1 MFHPCFRCRDCKG
14 WSCIGEDTYYP
25 GDWAPKFHNSI
36 QTADYHSAWCC
47 DTGRLFL
54 VFSLLCGPE
63 SISPPTTP
71 NKVTKPRA
79 KPEAAAS
86 SSTQTG
92 QLEGK
97 WRSNKPRTSLLSK
110 GTGYGDCAPKPP
122 AKISRNRG
130 SAQSSK
136 EGAQDLEL
144 YFRTLSSLLCSK
156 DANAIRQPAVALMI
170 PRSPMLQHASE
181 LLRHAAIEEMNT
193 RPTLITAVLDFV
205 EAVASY
211 GETCPVLLRPRI
223 RFPLNEQL
231 GLAVLGEADDVLD
244 ADTAQHETVQ
254 SVVAIIEQLAVPCRK
269 FVQTSSR
276 FGGMGGEED
285 GPLLELMQRICN
297 MASRL
302 GRLRSQLDISDDG
315 GDAPPEPSPASGR
328 PTANV
333 TTRGMLASA
342 AKEAQEM
349 AAKEAMKKAVE
360 WHRESCVKE
369 VPDDVILKDFHF
381 ASLARTAEKSKPAPG
396 RMRKLLAQ
404 VSSLSTD
411 LPDGIF
417 VRHGESR
424 VDVLKVLIT
433 GPVGTPYE
441 HGIFEFDMFCSAEFP
456 REPPKM
462 FFRTTGEGRVSFNPN
477 LYPTGKSKSLGSVFV
492 AEES

>member
-1 MFHPCFRCRDCKG
+1 
-14 WSCIGEDTYYP
+14 
-25 GDWAPKFHNSI
+25 
-36 QTADYHSAWCC
+36 
-47 DTGRLFL
+47 
-54 VFSLLCGPE
+54 
-63 SISPPTTP
+63 
-71 NKVTKPRA
+71 VTKPRSKSDA
-79 KPEAAAS
+79 VSS
-86 SSTQTG
+86 SSTQNG
-92 QLEGK
+92 QSEGK

-122 AKISRNRG
+122 NKISRSRASG
-130 SAQSSK
+130 QGSK
-136 EGAQDLEL
+136 EGGQDLEL
-144 YFRTLSSLLCSK
+144 YFRTLSPLLCSK
-156 DANAIRQPAVALMI
+156 EFSTLPQAALASMI

-205 EAVASY
+205 DAVASY
-211 GETCPVLLRPRI
+211 GETCPVLLRPRV

-231 GLAVLGEADDVLD
+231 GLAVLGDADDALD
-244 ADTAQHETVQ
+244 SGSIQHETVQ

-269 FVQTSSR
+269 FVETSSR
-276 FGGMGGEED
+276 FGGVGVEED

-297 MASRL
+297 MAGRL
-302 GRLRSQLDISDDG
+302 GRLRVQLDIPDNG
-315 GDAPPEPSPASGR
+315 GDDPPEPLVSSSR

-333 TTRGMLASA
+333 ITRGMLANA
-342 AKEAQEM
+342 AKEAQET
-349 AAKEAMKKAVE
+349 AAKEITKKAVE

-477 LYPTGKSKSLGSVFV
+477 LYPTGKSKLLDLVVLVEEANLASSLSLV
-492 AEES
+492 ARNLERAAVGTGAVDHSADLGFDTRYAWITRIFNANPS